1 MKSTPFL
8 LLLVAAVSG
17 CTKSN
22 PAAPVATTAP
32 KAIVVHAVPVG
43 RSTAAIP
50 IQASGIVAR
59 RTEAE
64 LSFKIVGVIEEVAVR
79 AGDRV
84 TKGQVLARLQLEEIE
99 AQVGQARSAVE
110 KARRDLARTEK
121 LQAAAVA
128 TLENL
133 PAVRTALEQ
142 AEAQL
147 RIAEFNRRHA
157 IITAPAAGRVLR
169 RLAEPNEL
177 VTAGHAVL
185 TLAADDDGWIVR
197 AGLSEREVGRMR
209 LGDSA
214 EITLPGTG
222 QTAVP
227 GRVVQISEAADSLTR
242 TTPVEIALDALRCP
256 PADSA
261 VGHLSGGEKR
271 RVALCKLL
279 LSKPDTL
286 HPQPV
291 AARPVVPASALIE
304 GAGDSASLYLIPPG
318 AATTRRLVVKVEALF
333 GTEAYLGT
341 ALPPGAQ
348 VVAFGAE
355 FLRDGAP
362 ITLAAQEGKARPVA
376 TSIVSTP

>member
-133 PAVRTALEQ
+133 QDVRTALEQ

-242 TTPVEIALDALRCP
+242 TTPVEIALDAA
-256 PADSA
+256 PADVRSGFVVA
-261 VGHLSGGEKR
+261 V
-271 RVALCKLL
+271 
-279 LSKPDTL
+279 TL

-318 AATTRRLVVKVEALF
+318 ATTARRLMVKVEALF